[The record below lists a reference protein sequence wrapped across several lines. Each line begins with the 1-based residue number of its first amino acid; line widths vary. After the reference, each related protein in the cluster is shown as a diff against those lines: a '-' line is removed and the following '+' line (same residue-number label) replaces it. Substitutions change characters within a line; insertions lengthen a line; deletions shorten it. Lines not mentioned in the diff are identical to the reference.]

1 MERTNREIQEV
12 RTQRRITGHH
22 RFDDKNASAT
32 DISSK
37 AFKQLAPTPFISRL
51 SNDRLKSKRHKNQRL
66 SKGARNKY
74 QHFATFPYRSDAA
87 MHRLSIAH

>member
-37 AFKQLAPTPFISRL
+37 AFKQLAPLLLYRDS
-51 SNDRLKSKRHKNQRL
+51 
-66 SKGARNKY
+66 
-74 QHFATFPYRSDAA
+74 AT
-87 MHRLSIAH
+87 IV